1 MSMGNTETDIAV
13 VSDVNGN
20 TETDIAVVFDV
31 NVHQRQNVRRRLDDC
46 TTVKTRV
53 RGIMSVLIPQFA
65 VASGNN
71 EKDV

>member
-1 MSMGNTETDIAV
+1 MSMCNTETDIAV